1 MIRSRL
7 FISDSSKH
15 PWHPFDFVYNYL
27 MSNEYR
33 LHIDI
38 PMGLDEGNALKSSEA
53 ILALLQGLVETG
65 QKVQYRLGNDED
77 RQSSNYFQKNENGH
91 VSNKKCKIQLGNDSS
106 AVPNIQVDDGL
117 TAVDDVV

>member
-1 MIRSRL
+1 
-7 FISDSSKH
+7 
-15 PWHPFDFVYNYL
+15 

-91 VSNKKCKIQLGNDSS
+91 VSNKKSLLVSNKEPTGEILHHR
-106 AVPNIQVDDGL
+106 V
-117 TAVDDVV
+117 